1 MQRPSRAS
9 GGAASA
15 ALSAF
20 SATSVR
26 VLIVVLLSVGLGWLT
41 FAVLFH
47 EDIVETSSEDGISGA
62 QPGRPSVKRRSA
74 THGSIGPV
82 VKPRGGAF
90 QGGGALRACSSLL
103 CPACLHPSLQTW

>member
-1 MQRPSRAS
+1 MHRHSPRAS
-9 GGAASA
+9 TASA

-62 QPGRPSVKRRSA
+62 QPGRPSVKRRI
-74 THGSIGPV
+74 HGSIGPV
-82 VKPRGGAF
+82 VKPKGGA
-90 QGGGALRACSSLL
+90 CVDV
-103 CPACLHPSLQTW
+103 CVCVCVCVCCC

>member
-1 MQRPSRAS
+1 MASSRQQPPAR
-9 GGAASA
+9 GAAA
-15 ALSAF
+15 AAFSAF

-62 QPGRPSVKRRSA
+62 QPGRPSVKRRA
-74 THGSIGPV
+74 AVHGSIGPV
-82 VKPRGGAF
+82 VKPKGGAWRRKEARCCRP
-90 QGGGALRACSSLL
+90 GL
-103 CPACLHPSLQTW
+103 